1 MGQRRT
7 PGLAKRGTVWHVD
20 KWVKGYGRLC
30 ESCGTSDLD
39 EATRYLNR
47 RLEQL
52 RQQLVYGQRRER
64 TFREAATKYLNEH
77 LHKRSLERDARGLRT
92 LDPYIG
98 NLSLARIHQDSLS
111 KFVQARLKAKISPGT
126 INRDLAVVR
135 RILILAARAWR
146 DESGHTWL
154 ETAPLLRLL
163 PHEDARQP
171 YPLSWEEQRLLFSEL
186 DGHLAH
192 MALFKV
198 NTGTREQEV
207 VQLRWE
213 WEVNL
218 PELKRSVFVIPARI
232 VKNKADRVV
241 ILNDVAQSVIESM
254 RGKHGTFVFTRDGHP
269 VGGINNSGW
278 KAARRRAAKRYPETI
293 GVPCPQG
300 FRFIRVHDLK
310 HTFGRRLRAA
320 GVSFEDR
327 QDLLGHKSARI
338 TTHYSAA
345 EISNL
350 IDAANKVCQTASR
363 KSPAIVLLR
372 SAPRAQPLE
381 ENGGKGGNRTLDPG
395 IMSAVL

>member
-7 PGLAKRGTVWHVD
+7 PGLAKRGEVWHVD
-20 KWVKGYGRLC
+20 KWIKGYGRLC
-30 ESCGTSDLD
+30 ESCGTGNLD
-39 EATRYLNR
+39 EAIRFLNR
-47 RLEQL
+47 RLEKL
-52 RQQLVYGQRRER
+52 REQLVYGQRQDR

-77 LHKRSLERDARGLRT
+77 LHKRSLERDARALQS
-92 LDPYIG
+92 LDPSIG
-98 NLSLARIHQDSLS
+98 NLPLPRVHQDSLRGH
-111 KFVQARLKAKISPGT
+111 VQARLDAGISPGT

-146 DESGHTWL
+146 DGNGLTWL
-154 ETAPLLRLL
+154 ETAPLLRML
-163 PHEDARQP
+163 PHENARRP
-171 YPLSWEEQRLLFSEL
+171 YPLSWDEQRLLFSEL

-207 VQLRWE
+207 VQLRWD
-213 WEVNL
+213 WEVKL
-218 PELKRSVFVIPARI
+218 PEVNKSVFVIPASV

-254 RGKHGTFVFTRDGHP
+254 RGQHETHVFTYDGHA
-269 VGGINNSGW
+269 VTGINSSGW
-278 KAARRRAAKRYPETI
+278 KAARRRASARYLEVLGT
-293 GVPCPQG
+293 PCPQA
-300 FRFIRVHDLK
+300 FRRIRVHDLK
-310 HTFGRRLRAA
+310 HTFGRRLRAV

-345 EISNL
+345 EITNL
-350 IDAANKVCQTASR
+350 IEASNRVCQVSSR

-372 SAPRAQPLE
+372 PSGEKLSA
-381 ENGGKGGNRTLDPG
+381 
-395 IMSAVL
+395 